1 MLASVPLTPS
11 NPPPSLRSV
20 CESPLMSDPALP
32 HEPAATDGVVP
43 TDDPE
48 HAGSLRELLRIA
60 VPLMISS
67 GSVSVMHLANR
78 MFLTW
83 YSLDSVA
90 AVLPAGILHWTIIS
104 LIFGMVQYANTF
116 VAQYEGAGRRDRVA
130 AAVWQGIYLAA
141 GGGVLVN
148 LIALFAG
155 PLFAT
160 IGHEPAIAQLEAEYF
175 GTLCFSSL
183 PMLLTAAMTCF
194 FSGRGKTRVV
204 MAVNVVGVAVNVLS
218 DYLLIF
224 GNGPFP
230 RMGIRGA
237 GISTVLA
244 QTVECLMLV
253 WLLFAA
259 RPRAEYGTLR
269 NRAFDRELFKRFVK
283 FGFPQGLHF
292 FLDVASF
299 AVFMQLIGK
308 LGKTELA
315 ATNLAFNLN
324 TLAFIPMLGLGTAVS
339 TLVGN
344 RIGEGRPEIAVRT
357 TWTAFKLSAAYMLT
371 FAAIYVLLPELIL
384 RPYFADASEAD
395 SAPVRIQV
403 IELLKFVSVYC
414 FFDAMGIVFGFAIR
428 GAGDTR
434 FALWFSCVCAWML
447 MVLPTVVALTWFRGG
462 LNACWWFCTIYIIV
476 LGCGFFAR
484 FLAGH
489 WKSMKVIE
497 ATRDDN

>member
-1 MLASVPLTPS
+1 
-11 NPPPSLRSV
+11 
-20 CESPLMSDPALP
+20 MSEPELP
-32 HEPAATDGVVP
+32 HEPVVTSGVALA
-43 TDDPE
+43 DDPE
-48 HAGSLRELLRIA
+48 HAGSLHELLRIA
-60 VPLMISS
+60 IPLMISS

-83 YSLDSVA
+83 HSLDAVA

-104 LIFGMVQYANTF
+104 LIFGTVQYANTF

-130 AAVWQGIYLAA
+130 SAVWQGIYLAA

-148 LIALFAG
+148 MIALYAG
-155 PLFAT
+155 PLFKA
-160 IGHEPAIAQLEAEYF
+160 IGHEPAIAKLEAEYF
-175 GTLCFSSL
+175 GTLCFSSV

-194 FSGRGKTRVV
+194 FSGRGKTKVV
-204 MAVNVVGVAVNVLS
+204 MMVNVVGVSVNILS

-224 GNGPFP
+224 GKGPFP
-230 RMGIRGA
+230 EMGIRGA

-244 QTVECLMLV
+244 QTVECLMLA
-253 WLLFAA
+253 WLFFQA

-339 TLVGN
+339 TLVGH
-344 RIGEGRPEIAVRT
+344 RIGEGRPELAVRT
-357 TWTAFKLSAAYMLT
+357 TWTAFRLSAAYMLT
-371 FAAIYVLLPELIL
+371 FATIYVLLPELIL
-384 RPYFADASEAD
+384 RPYFADISEVD
-395 SAPVRIQV
+395 SAPVRAQV
-403 IELLKFVSVYC
+403 IELLRFVAVYC

-434 FALWFSCVCAWML
+434 FALVFSCVTSWML
-447 MVLPTVVALTWFRGG
+447 LVLPTVVSVTWFGGG

-476 LGCGFFAR
+476 LGCGFLAR

-489 WKSMKVIE
+489 WKSMRVIE
-497 ATRDDN
+497 STATNVAT

>member
-1 MLASVPLTPS
+1 
-11 NPPPSLRSV
+11 
-20 CESPLMSDPALP
+20 MSEPELP
-32 HEPAATDGVVP
+32 HEPVATSGVVVV
-43 TDDPE
+43 DGPE

-60 VPLMISS
+60 IPLMISS

-78 MFLTW
+78 IFLTW

-104 LIFGMVQYANTF
+104 LIFGTVQYANTF

-130 AAVWQGIYLAA
+130 TAVWQGIYLAA
-141 GGGVLVN
+141 SGGVLVN
-148 LIALFAG
+148 LIALYAS
-155 PLFAT
+155 PLFDA
-160 IGHEPAIAQLEAEYF
+160 IGHEPAIAKLEAEYF

-204 MAVNVVGVAVNVLS
+204 MMVNVVGVSVNILS

-230 RMGIRGA
+230 EMGIRGA

-244 QTVECLMLV
+244 QTVECLMLG
-253 WLLFAA
+253 WLFFQA
-259 RPRAEYGTLR
+259 RPRAEYGTFR
-269 NRAFDRELFKRFVK
+269 NRAFDRDLFARFVK

-299 AVFMQLIGK
+299 AVFMQLVGQ

-339 TLVGN
+339 TLVGK
-344 RIGEGRPEIAVRT
+344 RIGEGRPELAVRT
-357 TWTAFKLSAAYMLT
+357 TWTAFKVSAAYMLT

-384 RPYFADASEAD
+384 RPYFYFDSNAVD
-395 SAPVRIQV
+395 SAPLRAQV
-403 IELLKFVSVYC
+403 TELLRFVAVYC

-434 FALWFSCVCAWML
+434 FALIFSCLAAWTL
-447 MVLPTVVALTWFRGG
+447 MVLPTVVCLKWFDGG
-462 LNACWWFCTIYIIV
+462 LRACWWFCTIYIIA
-476 LGCGFFAR
+476 LGCGFLAR

-489 WKSMKVIE
+489 WKSMRVIE
-497 ATRDDN
+497 ATPSST

>member
-1 MLASVPLTPS
+1 
-11 NPPPSLRSV
+11 
-20 CESPLMSDPALP
+20 MSEPELP
-32 HEPAATDGVVP
+32 HEPAATSGVAVA
-43 TDDPE
+43 DDPE
-48 HAGSLRELLRIA
+48 HAGSLSELLRIA

-83 YSLDSVA
+83 HSLDAVA

-104 LIFGMVQYANTF
+104 LIFGTVQYANTF

-130 AAVWQGIYLAA
+130 TAVWQGIYLAA

-148 LIALFAG
+148 LIALTAG
-155 PLFAT
+155 PLFNA
-160 IGHEPAIAQLEAEYF
+160 IGHEPAIAKLEAEYF

-183 PMLLTAAMTCF
+183 PMLLTVAMTCF

-204 MAVNVVGVAVNVLS
+204 MAVNILGVSVNVLS

-224 GNGPFP
+224 GKGPFP
-230 RMGIRGA
+230 EMGIRGA
-237 GISTVLA
+237 GLSTVLA
-244 QTVECLMLV
+244 QTVECLMLA
-253 WLLFAA
+253 WLFFQAK
-259 RPRAEYGTLR
+259 PRAEYGTFQ
-269 NRAFDRELFKRFVK
+269 NRAFDRELFSRFVK

-299 AVFMQLIGK
+299 AAFMQLVGK
-308 LGKTELA
+308 LGKTQLA

-339 TLVGN
+339 TLVGH
-344 RIGEGRPEIAVRT
+344 RIGEGRPEFAVRT
-357 TWTAFKLSAAYMLT
+357 TWTAFKLSAVYMLT

-384 RPYFADASEAD
+384 RPYFADSSEAD
-395 SAPVRIQV
+395 SAPVRAQV
-403 IELLKFVSVYC
+403 IELLRFVAVYS

-434 FALWFSCVCAWML
+434 FALVFSCLSAWTL
-447 MVLPTVVALTWFRGG
+447 MVLPTVISVNWFGGG
-462 LNACWWFCTIYIIV
+462 LRECWWFCTIYIIV
-476 LGCGFFAR
+476 LGCGFLAR

-489 WKSMKVIE
+489 WKSMRVIE
-497 ATRDDN
+497 TTPK

>member
-1 MLASVPLTPS
+1 
-11 NPPPSLRSV
+11 
-20 CESPLMSDPALP
+20 MSEPALP
-32 HEPAATDGVVP
+32 HEPAATDGMVP
-43 TDDPE
+43 MDDPD

-78 MFLTW
+78 MFLTRF
-83 YSLDSVA
+83 SLDAVA

-104 LIFGMVQYANTF
+104 LIFGTVQYANTF
-116 VAQYEGAGRRDRVA
+116 VAQYEGAGRHDRVA
-130 AAVWQGIYLAA
+130 AAVWQAIYLAA
-141 GGGVLVN
+141 VGGVLVN
-148 LIALFAG
+148 LVSLFAG
-155 PLFAT
+155 PIFAV
-160 IGHEPAIAQLEAEYF
+160 IGHAPAIAKLEAEYLA
-175 GTLCFSSL
+175 TICFSSL
-183 PMLLTAAMTCF
+183 PMLLTAALTCF

-204 MAVNVVGVAVNVLS
+204 MVVNLTGVAVNILS
-218 DYLLIF
+218 DYFLIF

-244 QTVECLMLV
+244 QTVEIVMLA
-253 WLLFAA
+253 WLFFE
-259 RPRAEYGTLR
+259 PGVRAEYGTFR
-269 NRAFDRELFKRFVK
+269 HRAFDRDLFARFWK
-283 FGFPQGLHF
+283 FGFPQGMHF

-299 AVFMQLIGK
+299 AVFMQLIGR
-308 LGKTELA
+308 LGKVELA

-344 RIGEGRPEIAVRT
+344 RVGEGRPEIAVRT

-371 FAAIYVLLPELIL
+371 FAAIYVLLPDLIL
-384 RPYFADASEAD
+384 RPYFADSNEAD
-395 SAPVRIQV
+395 SAAVRGLV

-434 FALWFSCVCAWML
+434 FALWYSCLTAWSL
-447 MVLPTVVALTWFRGG
+447 MVIPTVVGVTWFGAGWR
-462 LNACWWFCTIYIIV
+462 ASWWFCTVYIIV

-497 ATRDDN
+497 AVRGEPSGPAEKVGESLRDSNVPVTE

>member
-1 MLASVPLTPS
+1 
-11 NPPPSLRSV
+11 
-20 CESPLMSDPALP
+20 MSEPALS
-32 HEPAATDGVVP
+32 HEPAATDGAIP
-43 TDDPE
+43 TDAPE

-60 VPLMISS
+60 VPLIISS

-78 MFLTW
+78 MFLTR
-83 YSLDSVA
+83 YSLDAVA
-90 AVLPAGILHWTIIS
+90 AVLPSGILHWTIIS
-104 LIFGMVQYANTF
+104 LIFGTVQYANTF

-130 AAVWQGIYLAA
+130 AAVWQAIYLAV

-148 LIALFAG
+148 LIALQAG
-155 PLFAT
+155 PMFAA
-160 IGHEPAIAQLEAEYF
+160 IGHEPAIAKLEGEYF
-175 GTLCFSSL
+175 GTLCFSSV

-194 FSGRGKTRVV
+194 FSGRGQTRVV
-204 MAVNVVGVAVNVLS
+204 MAVNVIGVSVNVLC

-224 GNGPFP
+224 GNGPIP
-230 RMGIRGA
+230 SLGIRGA
-237 GISTVLA
+237 GISTVVA
-244 QTVECLMLV
+244 QTVECVMLA
-253 WLLFAA
+253 WLFFDPSQRAA
-259 RPRAEYGTLR
+259 YGTTS
-269 NRAFDRELFKRFVK
+269 NRAFDRELFRRFVT
-283 FGFPQGLHF
+283 FGFPQGMHF

-299 AVFMQLIGK
+299 AVFMQFIGR

-344 RIGEGRPEIAVRT
+344 RIGEGRPELAVRT

-371 FAAIYVLLPELIL
+371 FAAIYVLLPDLIL
-384 RPYFADASEAD
+384 RPYFADSAEAN
-395 SAPVRIQV
+395 SAAVRDTV
-403 IELLKFVSVYC
+403 VLLLRFVAVYC

-434 FALWFSCVCAWML
+434 FALVFSCLTAWSL
-447 MVLPTVVALTWFRGG
+447 MVMPTAVSVTWYGGG
-462 LNACWWFCTIYIIV
+462 LRSSWWFCTIYIIV
-476 LGCGFFAR
+476 LGLGFFAR

-497 ATRDDN
+497 AVRGEDM

>member
-1 MLASVPLTPS
+1 MSEPELAPEPLPI
-11 NPPPSLRSV
+11 
-20 CESPLMSDPALP
+20 
-32 HEPAATDGVVP
+32 GGIVVA
-43 TDDPE
+43 DNPE

-78 MFLTW
+78 IFLTW
-83 YSLDSVA
+83 YSLDAVA
-90 AVLPAGILHWTIIS
+90 AVLSAGILHWTIIS
-104 LIFGMVQYANTF
+104 LIFGTVQYANTF

-130 AAVWQGIYLAA
+130 AAVWQGMYLAA
-141 GGGVLVN
+141 VGGVLVN

-155 PLFAT
+155 PLFAM
-160 IGHEPAIAQLEAEYF
+160 IGHEPAIVQLEAEYF
-175 GTLCFSSL
+175 GTLCFSSV
-183 PMLLTAAMTCF
+183 PTLLTAAMTCF
-194 FSGRGKTRVV
+194 FSGRSKTRVV
-204 MAVNVVGVAVNVLS
+204 MAVNVIGVSVNVLS

-244 QTVECLMLV
+244 QTVECLILG
-253 WLLFAA
+253 WLLFQAQ
-259 RPRAEYGTLR
+259 PRAEYGTLR
-269 NRAFDRELFKRFVK
+269 NRAFDWELFKRFLK
-283 FGFPQGLHF
+283 FGFPQGMHF

-299 AVFMQLIGK
+299 AVFMQLIGR
-308 LGKTELA
+308 LGKTEAA
-315 ATNLAFNLN
+315 ATTLAFNLN

-344 RIGEGRPEIAVRT
+344 RIGEGRPELAVRT
-357 TWTAFKLSAAYMLT
+357 TWTAFKVSAAYMLT
-371 FAAIYVLLPELIL
+371 FAAIYVLLPEWIL
-384 RPYFADASEAD
+384 RPYFAYSTDVD
-395 SAPVRIQV
+395 PNQVNPVVVRETV
-403 IELLKFVSVYC
+403 IVLLRFVAVYC

-434 FALWFSCVCAWML
+434 FALWFSCVSAWSL
-447 MVLPTVVALTWFRGG
+447 MVVPTVVSLTWFRGG

-497 ATRDDN
+497 TTHGESEAVSKP